1 MRLLRRRKKLILP
14 SLQLKVTA
22 VFLATSLV
30 MLTLMGLFLIRSLTA
45 NTGADSATLDEVL
58 PVVAEAFVLAVVVA
72 IPLTLFIGVLAT
84 FLFAGPIYRM
94 QRFLEQTQAGEK
106 PADCFLRFGD
116 ELQDFCKLLNETT
129 ETLRE
134 PEFDHD
140 LDEVEDEV
148 STAA

>member
-1 MRLLRRRKKLILP
+1 MRILRRKQKLILP
-14 SLQLKVTA
+14 ALQLKVTA

-30 MLTLMGLFLIRSLTA
+30 MLTLMGLFLIRSLTEKA
-45 NTGADSATLDEVL
+45 GADSATLDEVL
-58 PVVAEAFVLAVVVA
+58 PVVAEAFLFTLAIA

-94 QRFLEQTQAGEK
+94 QRFLEETKAGNS
-106 PADCFLRFGD
+106 PDDCFLRFGD

-134 PEFDHD
+134 PEFDFD
-140 LDEVEDEV
+140 EVEVEDEV

>member
-1 MRLLRRRKKLILP
+1 MRILRRKKKLILP
-14 SLQLKVTA
+14 ALQLKVTA

-30 MLTLMGLFLIRSLTA
+30 MLTVMGLFLIRSLTA
-45 NTGADSATLDEVL
+45 PTGADSATLEEVL
-58 PVVAEAFVLAVVVA
+58 PVVAEAFLLTLAVM
-72 IPLTLFIGVLAT
+72 IPLTLFVGVLAT
-84 FLFAGPIYRM
+84 FLFAGPIWRM
-94 QRFLEQTQAGEK
+94 KRFLEEVQAGNN

-134 PEFDHD
+134 PELD
-140 LDEVEDEV
+140 LEPVEDEV